1 MRHFGDNPE
10 TSIWISTTDLMSG
23 LLVIFLFISILMTQ
37 ATDEAKEKLQ
47 KAQDQIQKVTSQA
60 NLAEQNIK
68 SKISENFSAKDQEK
82 YGLNQNGL
90 ASARFPDGT
99 GTFQAGS
106 FVLTEAFKR
115 ELNYFL
121 PRYLKA
127 ISESD
132 QQYIKEIRI
141 EGHTSSEWDTGG
153 VTSPEIAYM
162 KNMELSQQRTLSIL
176 LYALEMPE
184 LAPYRSL
191 IQQKMRA
198 TGYSSSDLVLKEG
211 KEDREASR
219 RIEFRIIANDAAT
232 INNIKEAMSK

>member
-1 MRHFGDNPE
+1 MRHIGENPE

-37 ATDEAKEKLQ
+37 EVQKITGQAT
-47 KAQDQIQKVTSQA
+47 
-60 NLAEQNIK
+60 LAEQNIT
-68 SKISENFSAKDQEK
+68 SKINENFTEEDQKK
-82 YGLNQNGL
+82 YGLNQNGF
-90 ASARFPDGT
+90 ASARFPVDT
-99 GTFQAGS
+99 GTFEAGS
-106 FVLTEAFKR
+106 YVLTYSFKR
-115 ELNYFL
+115 ELDYFL
-121 PRYLKA
+121 PRYMKA

-141 EGHTSSEWDTGG
+141 EGHTSSEWDPYGL
-153 VTSPEIAYM
+153 TSKEEAYM

-184 LAPYRSL
+184 LAPYRQL

-198 TGYSSSDLVLKEG
+198 MGYSSSNLILKDG
-211 KEDREASR
+211 IEDREASR

-232 INNIKEAMSK
+232 ISNIKEAMRHNEN